1 MDVLVLVMT
10 RFDICEAYYL
20 YATHY
25 HRSGLTERCVMHV
38 TPIWEQLERMRF
50 RPSPM
55 LSEETLS
62 EEGLEV
68 YHSLIRKWEGVDP
81 DA

>member
-1 MDVLVLVMT
+1 MN

-20 YATHY
+20 YASNY
-25 HRSGLTERCVMHV
+25 HRSGLTERCVRHA

-62 EEGLEV
+62 EAGWEV
-68 YHSLIRKWEGVDP
+68 YQQLIEKWETP
-81 DA
+81 SE